1 MNDMDKKIFE
11 EYFYYGIDNIHELLE
26 GIVYFATKE
35 MHKMYSSLSEQYKV
49 PNDVQLSQ
57 IKKIAY
63 KYGIQYYRFIELN
76 QKTNKFVSYKTEDE
90 LQNVKKE
97 IDETINTAID
107 EKALMEYNIGY
118 YYSPEEESKFS
129 SSYQKGNQIRKYWTT
144 EIVEQLEQLS
154 IQEKENPIEYY
165 KTWVDVRL
173 KTAES
178 RKQKNDSEIKLI
190 QSVKKQLDERIKKY
204 ECSKEE
210 NDLTKE

>member
-1 MNDMDKKIFE
+1 MNGIDKKIFE

-26 GIVYFATKE
+26 GIVYFATKD

-49 PNDVQLSQ
+49 PNGVQLSR

-190 QSVKKQLDERIKKY
+190 QSVKRQLDERIKKY

>member
-1 MNDMDKKIFE
+1 MNGIDKKIFE

-49 PNDVQLSQ
+49 PNGVQLSQ

>member
-1 MNDMDKKIFE
+1 MNGIDKKIFE

-35 MHKMYSSLSEQYKV
+35 MHKMYSSLSEQYKI

-210 NDLTKE
+210 NDLEK

>member
-1 MNDMDKKIFE
+1 MNGIDKKIFE

-49 PNDVQLSQ
+49 PNGVQLSQ

-210 NDLTKE
+210 NDLER

>member
-1 MNDMDKKIFE
+1 MNGIDKKIFE

-210 NDLTKE
+210 NDLEK

>member
-1 MNDMDKKIFE
+1 MNGIDKKIFE

-49 PNDVQLSQ
+49 PNGVQLSQ

-118 YYSPEEESKFS
+118 YYSTEEESKFS

-210 NDLTKE
+210 NDLEK

>member
-49 PNDVQLSQ
+49 PNGVQLSQ

>member
-1 MNDMDKKIFE
+1 MNGIDKKIFE

-49 PNDVQLSQ
+49 PNGVQLSQ

-210 NDLTKE
+210 NDLEK

>member
-1 MNDMDKKIFE
+1 MNGIDKKIFE

-35 MHKMYSSLSEQYKV
+35 MHNMYSSLSEQYKV
-49 PNDVQLSQ
+49 PNGVQLSQ

-118 YYSPEEESKFS
+118 YYSTEEESKFS

>member
-1 MNDMDKKIFE
+1 MNGIDKKIFE

-49 PNDVQLSQ
+49 PNGVQLSQ

-118 YYSPEEESKFS
+118 YYSTEEESKFS

-210 NDLTKE
+210 NDLER

>member
-49 PNDVQLSQ
+49 PNGVQLSQ

-210 NDLTKE
+210 NDLEK

>member
-1 MNDMDKKIFE
+1 MNGIDKKIFE

-49 PNDVQLSQ
+49 PNGVQLSQ

-190 QSVKKQLDERIKKY
+190 QSVKRQLDERIKKY

>member
-1 MNDMDKKIFE
+1 MNGIDKKIFE

-49 PNDVQLSQ
+49 PNGVQLSQ

-118 YYSPEEESKFS
+118 YYSTEEESKFS
-129 SSYQKGNQIRKYWTT
+129 SCYQKGNQIRKYWTT

>member
-1 MNDMDKKIFE
+1 MNGIDKKIFE

-49 PNDVQLSQ
+49 PNGVQLSQ

-154 IQEKENPIEYY
+154 IQEKEDPIEYY

-210 NDLTKE
+210 NDLEK

>member
-210 NDLTKE
+210 NDLEK

>member
-49 PNDVQLSQ
+49 PNGVQLSQ

-118 YYSPEEESKFS
+118 YYSTEEESKFS

-190 QSVKKQLDERIKKY
+190 QSVKRQLDERIKKY

-210 NDLTKE
+210 NDLEK

>member
-1 MNDMDKKIFE
+1 
-11 EYFYYGIDNIHELLE
+11 
-26 GIVYFATKE
+26 
-35 MHKMYSSLSEQYKV
+35 
-49 PNDVQLSQ
+49 
-57 IKKIAY
+57 
-63 KYGIQYYRFIELN
+63 
-76 QKTNKFVSYKTEDE
+76 
-90 LQNVKKE
+90 
-97 IDETINTAID
+97 
-107 EKALMEYNIGY
+107 MEYNIGY
-118 YYSPEEESKFS
+118 YYSTEEESKFS

>member
-35 MHKMYSSLSEQYKV
+35 MHKMYSSLSEQYKI

>member
-1 MNDMDKKIFE
+1 MNGIDKKIFE

-49 PNDVQLSQ
+49 PNGVQLSQ

-118 YYSPEEESKFS
+118 YYSTEEESKFS